1 MQILSLCKILTFLT
15 DGKGNYWFDDGG
27 DFNVIVRV
35 MPEIAHNFKLKDF
48 LSSQEILEE
57 YDDGSIIVKFDVT
70 SDEDVDNLIKSWLP
84 HIEILEPERL
94 RKKFNR
100 LS

>member
-1 MQILSLCKILTFLT
+1 
-15 DGKGNYWFDDGG
+15 
-27 DFNVIVRV
+27 
-35 MPEIAHNFKLKDF
+35 MPEIVHYFKLKNF